1 MSCQYTV
8 LILEEKKSPTM
19 KKRNYRENFFISEK
33 YSVIY
38 ISKERA
44 NLSYYYIIFDF

>member
-1 MSCQYTV
+1 
-8 LILEEKKSPTM
+8 M

-33 YSVIY
+33 FSMIY

-44 NLSYYYIIFDF
+44 NFISLLYYILFLHLIHITNFTS